1 MSKIKDEMLPKRL
14 KQVRRGLGIRQEE
27 VSQFLGVK
35 RQTYSAY
42 ERGVSTP
49 DSITLKKL
57 ADYFDV
63 SIEVFF
69 HDPEQD
75 DSLILQEQQLLLLA
89 RKASRIPKDRRERL
103 IRNFE
108 ENIDMYLEAMGF
120 ENSEE
125 EYHP

>member
-27 VSQFLGVK
+27 VSQFLSVK

-57 ADYFDV
+57 ADYFGV
-63 SIEVFF
+63 SVEVFF

-75 DSLILQEQQLLLLA
+75 DSLILQEQQLLMLA
-89 RKASRIPKDRRERL
+89 RKASIIPKDRRERL

-108 ENIDMYLEAMGF
+108 ENIDMYLEAMGL
-120 ENSEE
+120 ESSEAE
-125 EYHP
+125 